1 MTAIGIRA
9 AFAAAACACL
19 LHQSRSRRRPRKH
32 RQGNGGYGSVGQGSR
47 ISNGLLPER
56 RREHRGSVLRGL
68 EAAKAAI
75 AADRERQV
83 AINAQIEEDFNNIDP
98 MVKAQRMQQ
107 WMMSNPQEAMAFAQA
122 AQAAPAQAEAD
133 IATLTQ
139 QTKAPAEAWS
149 AVRKS
154 YDDARIAAYAP
165 IEPRR
170 KALAASRGYAYSA
183 APKDL
188 AVAYTGFFQDPAT
201 SSAEWAEGEQITKA
215 LNQAYEGMCPQ
226 WWGANGKAQAFMK
239 QQKAWFI
246 SERIPFLQK
255 GDGPLL
261 QQYAMMSTPAAT
273 IVRRRNARRS
283 RNTSTWRGRFTTIAI
298 PRRAARCR
306 ETATARTLKGRSSF
320 SV

>member
-19 LHQSRSRRRPRKH
+19 ITSFALAQTPAKAPAKATAATGPWARVPAFPAGCY
-32 RQGNGGYGSVGQGSR
+32 QNVAPNTADPFYA
-47 ISNGLLPER
+47 N
-56 RREHRGSVLRGL
+56 L
-68 EAAKAAI
+68 EAAKAAV
-75 AADRERQV
+75 AADRERQG
-83 AINAQIEEDFNNIDP
+83 AINAQIEQDFNNIDP
-98 MVKAQRMQQ
+98 MEKAQRMQQ

-139 QTKAPAEAWS
+139 QTKAPAEAWN

-188 AVAYTGFFQDPAT
+188 AVAYTGFFQDPST
-201 SSAEWAEGEQITKA
+201 SSAEWSEGEQIAKA
-215 LNQAYEGMCPQ
+215 LNQAYEVMCPQ
-226 WWGANGKAQAFMK
+226 WWGANGKVQAFMK

-273 IVRRRNARRS
+273 YRS
-283 RNTSTWRGRFTTIAI
+283 TAQFKAVEEYLDLAWKVYNDRDSQ
-298 PRRAARCR
+298 ARC
-306 ETATARTLKGRSSF
+306 ATPRDCDGAYP
-320 SV
+320 